1 MGFRCGIIGLPNV
14 GKSTLF
20 NALTNSAISAE
31 NYLFCTIDP
40 NVGVV
45 PVPDARVHRLA
56 DIVRPARVVPAHVEF
71 VDIAGLVKGASR
83 GEGLGN
89 KFLAHIRETQ
99 AIAEVVRCFED
110 ENIAHV
116 SGRIDPAADVDVVN
130 IELCLADLET
140 VDRARQKVSKA
151 AKSGDRDAARQLDLL
166 DRVMDSLD
174 GGKPV
179 RAMKLDEQDQQAV
192 RPLHLLTLK
201 PVLYIA
207 NVDEAGI
214 LGSQW
219 SEQLEAAVAREGSRV
234 IPVCAAL
241 EAELARLDE
250 DSRAEFLRDLGL
262 GEPGLNRIIR
272 AGYDLLRLHTF
283 FSTNAKEVHAW
294 TLGKGGTAL
303 EAAGTVH
310 SDFERGFI
318 RAEVTAFDDF
328 IEYRGEH
335 GARAAGKC
343 QLEGK
348 DYIVRDGDV
357 ILFRFN

>member
-1 MGFRCGIIGLPNV
+1 MGFRCGIVGLPNV

-116 SGRIDPAADVDVVN
+116 SGRIDPAVDVDVVN

-140 VDRARQKVSKA
+140 VDRTRQKVSKA

-219 SEQLEAAVAREGSRV
+219 TEQLEAAVAREGSRV

-272 AGYDLLRLHTF
+272 AGYDLLGLHTF
-283 FSTNAKEVHAW
+283 FTTNAKEVHAW